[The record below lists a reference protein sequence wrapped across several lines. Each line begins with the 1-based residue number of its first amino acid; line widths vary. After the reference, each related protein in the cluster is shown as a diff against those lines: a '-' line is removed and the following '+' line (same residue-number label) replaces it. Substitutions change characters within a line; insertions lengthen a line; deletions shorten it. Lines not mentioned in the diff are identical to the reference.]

1 MSKTLINDNAILK
14 AWDELI
20 VMNQNLP
27 RLVKAMSPNKLDILR
42 YEGRIIVRLHLRNE
56 RQKDWFDV
64 KKRELFEC
72 YLQQSLSCKEL
83 KLNTVVDGV
92 PTN

>member
-1 MSKTLINDNAILK
+1 MIENNAILK

-27 RLVKAMSPNKLDILR
+27 RLVKAMSPNNLDILR
-42 YEGRIIVRLHLRNE
+42 HEGRIMVRLHLRNE

-64 KKRELFEC
+64 KKRGLFEC
-72 YLQQSLSCKEL
+72 YLQRSLSCEEL
-83 KLNTVVDGV
+83 KLFVVSDDV
-92 PTN
+92 LVN